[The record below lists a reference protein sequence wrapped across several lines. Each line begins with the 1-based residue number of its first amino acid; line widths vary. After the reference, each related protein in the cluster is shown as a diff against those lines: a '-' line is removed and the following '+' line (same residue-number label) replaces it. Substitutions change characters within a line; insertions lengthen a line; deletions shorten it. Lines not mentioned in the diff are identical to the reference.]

1 MRLTTKA
8 VEQKKSQRA
17 NLEDKRLTGFL
28 IGLVVTLSLFLA
40 ALQYSTSA
48 PGDNSDKD
56 KMDEETPDADLLPK
70 PKRSEMIAV
79 IQPKPK
85 KTSTQKLKIVEEK
98 EQAEKLNNITQM
110 RTIGSDEDRE
120 QEDDKDDRKADK
132 DAPETIAID
141 LNDNPLN
148 FRIVEQLPEYPGG
161 MAALVKWLND
171 NLRYPPLAQ
180 RQNIQG
186 RVVVTFIINRD
197 GTTCD
202 LKVAKSGHPLL
213 DGEAMRVLKNM
224 KKWKPG
230 VNNNKPCRTLFA
242 IPIEFKI

>member
-1 MRLTTKA
+1 MAINQYILPAEWHRQSCVQLTW
-8 VEQKKSQRA
+8 
-17 NLEDKRLTGFL
+17 
-28 IGLVVTLSLFLA
+28 
-40 ALQYSTSA
+40 
-48 PGDNSDKD
+48 PH
-56 KMDEETPDADLLPK
+56 EETDWLPYLDDIT
-70 PKRSEMIAV
+70 ETFV
-79 IQPKPK
+79 
-85 KTSTQKLKIVEEK
+85 QKLKIVEEK

-202 LKVAKSGHPLL
+202 LKVAKSVHPLL